1 MPPPTFR
8 LICVRPACSVQ
19 GRCFVD
25 ASSAVMDFRHKAVC
39 PPPPPRRDSWGLPEP
54 VGYNNEVASPYF
66 PPSAPPPPP
75 PRGGDFG
82 LPDFSHGTRGLGDF
96 LHNRV
101 HEAETRVTR
110 YSQQPAV
117 HEATFS
123 PTDRL
128 QKPRLGAGAGAASGG
143 SAAGGIVAELTGDGR
158 FSSGHQLNAG
168 APAFHPRQHQTPQQ
182 TFEFEGV
189 ANPDDDDWVKNPDI
203 RSYWTAPDAK
213 QGSSVRQVPIPTA
226 SSGRYA
232 GIAAELTSDGRLDPE
247 PWQGNNYPSSV
258 PVGKGFPKPG
268 TPGNDWRR
276 EWRGEEPSRLKS
288 AEEHWNTRSLNGSS
302 KGKGKGKKGKDLC
315 ALLLAALK
323 RTDICSDSCAMAVKN
338 LDEVVDLLGE
348 NAEVSVVGRTAFMV
362 AAERAIETDRGKD
375 ARRPSFAVHWLDSII
390 PRCVVLSDWMGAK
403 TDTSRAR
410 IVAGFSDLQRRL
422 SADTKEM
429 SDKLGEA
436 AAQFGFENWPEF
448 HKVWT
453 VVRTKFIDDII
464 GSLTDQKQMVNLGA
478 GVDTR
483 PYRLE
488 GYSKLKASY
497 EVDTPEEGLHPP
509 VSVLVGVNAVKTAVF
524 ERLGATPFCP
534 VVTVSADFRVAG
546 ELSGNLAR
554 SGFDDQVASVFLIE
568 GLLDFLEDAATPF
581 LCEVSKMAAP
591 GSMAVINYAI
601 GSPRPGTFTAA
612 QLREL
617 LEP

>member
-1 MPPPTFR
+1 
-8 LICVRPACSVQ
+8 
-19 GRCFVD
+19 
-25 ASSAVMDFRHKAVC
+25 
-39 PPPPPRRDSWGLPEP
+39 
-54 VGYNNEVASPYF
+54 
-66 PPSAPPPPP
+66 
-75 PRGGDFG
+75 
-82 LPDFSHGTRGLGDF
+82 
-96 LHNRV
+96 
-101 HEAETRVTR
+101 
-110 YSQQPAV
+110 
-117 HEATFS
+117 
-123 PTDRL
+123 
-128 QKPRLGAGAGAASGG
+128 
-143 SAAGGIVAELTGDGR
+143 
-158 FSSGHQLNAG
+158 
-168 APAFHPRQHQTPQQ
+168 
-182 TFEFEGV
+182 
-189 ANPDDDDWVKNPDI
+189 
-203 RSYWTAPDAK
+203 
-213 QGSSVRQVPIPTA
+213 
-226 SSGRYA
+226 
-232 GIAAELTSDGRLDPE
+232 
-247 PWQGNNYPSSV
+247 
-258 PVGKGFPKPG
+258 
-268 TPGNDWRR
+268 
-276 EWRGEEPSRLKS
+276 
-288 AEEHWNTRSLNGSS
+288 
-302 KGKGKGKKGKDLC
+302 
-315 ALLLAALK
+315 LLLAALK
-323 RTDICSDSCAMAVKN
+323 RTDICSDSYAMAVKN

-375 ARRPSFAVHWLDSII
+375 ALFVDPFAK
-390 PRCVVLSDWMGAK
+390 VL
-403 TDTSRAR
+403 
-410 IVAGFSDLQRRL
+410 AGKDGH
-422 SADTKEM
+422 EM

-497 EVDTPEEGLHPP
+497 EVDTPE
-509 VSVLVGVNAVKTAVF
+509 VNAVKTAVF

-568 GLLDFLEDAATPF
+568 GVLDFLEDAATPF

-601 GSPRPGTFTAA
+601 GPPRPGTFTAA

-617 LEP
+617 LETSGWKDLELHVFGDESLNFGRYKEGLMPNEQWAFATCVKGSA